1 MNCRRC
7 GFDFQELIRFNPRYC
22 IRCGEKIEKEPALKI
37 AETLTVEEVSE
48 LLRLTKGSIYQYV
61 RRGIIP
67 AYRVGRVLRFDKE
80 KIECIRGSKG
90 KE

>member
-1 MNCRRC
+1 M
-7 GFDFQELIRFNPRYC
+7 
-22 IRCGEKIEKEPALKI
+22 KI

-48 LLRLTKGSIYQYV
+48 LLRLTKGSVYQYV

-67 AYRVGRVLRFDKE
+67 AYHVGRVLRFDKE
-80 KIECIRGSKG
+80 KIECMRRGTG

>member
-7 GFDFQELIRFNPRYC
+7 GFDFQELESFNPRFC
-22 IRCGEKIEKEPALKI
+22 IRCGEKIETEQEQKQ
-37 AETLTVEEVSE
+37 ETLTVEEVSVM
-48 LLRLTKGSIYQYV
+48 LRLTKGSVYQYV

-67 AYRVGRVLRFDKE
+67 AYRVGKILRFDKE
-80 KIECIRGSKG
+80 KIESIRRGTG